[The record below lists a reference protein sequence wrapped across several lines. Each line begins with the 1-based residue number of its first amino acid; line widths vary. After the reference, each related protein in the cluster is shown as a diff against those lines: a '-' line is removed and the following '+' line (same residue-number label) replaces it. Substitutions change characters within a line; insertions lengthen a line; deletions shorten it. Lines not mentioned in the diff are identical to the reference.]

1 MKRSVPSKKTVAG
14 NAKSPLAKKNG
25 TKAVT
30 TGSGWGDAVTSPKPK
45 ASTKR
50 RDSGNFNATDDPVRM
65 YLMQMGEIPMLTREQ
80 EVQAAKNIEK
90 WRTRFRTSMVASDLV
105 LQGAVVALEKVRD
118 GQLRLDRTIEV
129 SVTNTAEKKRIL
141 RRIGPKS
148 ILFVAC
154 WCKTIVTTAWRL
166 TRNSPSRFD
175 AKPGSH

>member
-1 MKRSVPSKKTVAG
+1 M
-14 NAKSPLAKKNG
+14 
-25 TKAVT
+25 
-30 TGSGWGDAVTSPKPK
+30 TSPKPK

-80 EVQAAKNIEK
+80 EVQAAKNIEN
-90 WRTRFRTSMVASDLV
+90 
-105 LQGAVVALEKVRD
+105 GAHAFAPAWSLPTWCCKVHCALEKVRD

-129 SVTNTAEKKRIL
+129 SVTNTAEKNGSCVASART
-141 RRIGPKS
+141 S

-154 WCKTIVTTAWRL
+154 WCKTIVTSALRL